1 MIQLIASDMDGTLLD
16 EHMHISEENIA
27 AIRYAQEK
35 GIQFMVCTGRNI
47 TEALPALNDAKL
59 TCPMITLN
67 GAQAFDQNHN
77 VLFTVEISKETAL
90 EVMHVFEKY
99 NVYYEVST
107 NQGTFSENL
116 ARRIETFA
124 AFLSQ
129 RLPHLTYQM
138 AIAMT
143 SARFESLPIKI
154 VENMKEYILQEEIKV
169 LKIIG
174 FNNTEPQILDKVSA
188 DLADQPKI
196 HITSSGTNNIEINH
210 IDAQKGI
217 AVKKIAEMFNIP
229 LSQVMTI
236 GDNYNDLSMIQEAG
250 VSFAMENAVDELK
263 QAAKY
268 IADTNIHS
276 GVGKAIRRAIDENLS

>member
-47 TEALPALNDAKL
+47 TEALPALNDAQLK
-59 TCPMITLN
+59 CPMITLN

-174 FNNTEPQILDKVSA
+174 FNNTEPQILDKVAA

-196 HITSSGTNNIEINH
+196 HITRSFVDSGTIIIN
-210 IDAQKGI
+210 
-217 AVKKIAEMFNIP
+217 
-229 LSQVMTI
+229 QV
-236 GDNYNDLSMIQEAG
+236 S
-250 VSFAMENAVDELK
+250 
-263 QAAKY
+263 
-268 IADTNIHS
+268 
-276 GVGKAIRRAIDENLS
+276 

>member
-35 GIQFMVCTGRNI
+35 GIHFMVCTGRNI
-47 TEALPALNDAKL
+47 TEALPALNDANIE
-59 TCPMITLN
+59 CPMITLN
-67 GAQAFDQNHN
+67 GAQAFDKDHR
-77 VLFTVEISKETAL
+77 VLFTVEIAKENAL
-90 EVMHVFEKY
+90 EVMRILEKY
-99 NVYYEVST
+99 DVYYEVST

-174 FNNTEPQILDKVSA
+174 FNNTEPQILDKVAA

>member
-16 EHMHISEENIA
+16 EHMHISEENIV

-59 TCPMITLN
+59 NCPMITLN

>member
-35 GIQFMVCTGRNI
+35 GIHFMVCTGRNI
-47 TEALPALNDAKL
+47 TEALPALNDADIK
-59 TCPMITLN
+59 CPMITLN
-67 GAQAFDQNHN
+67 GAQAFDKDHH
-77 VLFTVEISKETAL
+77 VLFTIEIAKENAL
-90 EVMHVFEKY
+90 EVMRILEKY

-129 RLPHLTYQM
+129 KLPHLTYQM

-154 VENMKEYILQEEIKV
+154 VDNMKEYILRDDIKV

-174 FNNTEPQILDKVSA
+174 FNTTDPDILEKVSVELI
-188 DLADQPKI
+188 DKPTLNV
-196 HITSSGTNNIEINH
+196 TSSGTNNIEINH

-217 AVKKIAEMFNIP
+217 AVKKIAEMLNIP
-229 LSQVMTI
+229 LSQAMTI
-236 GDNYNDLSMIQEAG
+236 GDNFNDLSMIQEAG

-268 IADTNIHS
+268 IADTNINS

>member
-59 TCPMITLN
+59 NCPMITLN

-138 AIAMT
+138 TIAMT

-174 FNNTEPQILDKVSA
+174 FNNNEPQILDKVSA

-217 AVKKIAEMFNIP
+217 AVKKIAEIFNIP

>member
-27 AIRYAQEK
+27 AIRYAQGK

-47 TEALPALNDAKL
+47 TEALPALNDAQLK
-59 TCPMITLN
+59 CPMITLN

-174 FNNTEPQILDKVSA
+174 FNNTEPQILDKVAA

-263 QAAKY
+263 EAAKY
-268 IADTNIHS
+268 IADKNIHS

>member
-59 TCPMITLN
+59 NCPMITLN

-210 IDAQKGI
+210 IYAQKGI